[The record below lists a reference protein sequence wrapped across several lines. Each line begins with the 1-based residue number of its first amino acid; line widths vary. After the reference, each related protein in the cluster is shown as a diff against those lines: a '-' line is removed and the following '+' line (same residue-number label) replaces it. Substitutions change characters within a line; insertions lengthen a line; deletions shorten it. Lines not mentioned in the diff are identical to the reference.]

1 MTRMKAVAYVMTLVA
16 VVASI
21 IAAATFQPRPS
32 DRHFMPASSFD
43 VRDPVGLRPRTGQPY
58 TVLAD
63 DLDERIR
70 RGDLG
75 AGGQILDVDVLA
87 RLTGRTPAAVRHALR
102 QLLRTG
108 TVEDCGNLAR
118 QWCVPDD
125 HSTLRAARRA
135 HALLDAMI
143 AAGGYPSAD
152 SLPRAEHLADT
163 LLTGPEAIT
172 LALHALTSRNPR
184 PATAA
189 ERARVSGPSRTG
201 RRTVSLGADTAW
213 DPHDIHHLRDLAREQ
228 WRQRRCPSHHALS
241 HTEALQHDVLH
252 RLTAAACRQ
261 GPPTPAVGA
270 ALARAAAARDTT
282 VISLG
287 ERHWRS
293 AVLAGLLADLADALS
308 AASARPVSR
317 TDPLPAPTPRPGS
330 GGYRRDQAL
339 PTPLLSRYRPGP
351 LPPPGTAPAARNRSE
366 GSSR

>member
-1 MTRMKAVAYVMTLVA
+1 MTRMKAAVYVMTLVA

-32 DRHFMPASSFD
+32 DRQHSMPASAID
-43 VRDPVGLRPRTGQPY
+43 GQGPAGLRPRTDQPY

-108 TVEDCGNLAR
+108 TVEDCGTLAR

-152 SLPRAEHLADT
+152 SLPRTEHLADT

-172 LALHALTSRNPR
+172 LALHTLTSRTPH
-184 PATAA
+184 PASAT

-201 RRTVSLGADTAW
+201 RRTVPLGADTAW
-213 DPHDIHHLRDLAREQ
+213 DRHDIHHLRDLAREQ
-228 WRQRRCPSHHALS
+228 WHRHRCPSHHALS

-252 RLTAAACRQ
+252 RLTAAARRQ
-261 GPPTPAVGA
+261 GSPAPAVGG

-293 AVLAGLLADLADALS
+293 AVLAHLLADLADALS
-308 AASARPVSR
+308 AASAR
-317 TDPLPAPTPRPGS
+317 A
-330 GGYRRDQAL
+330 
-339 PTPLLSRYRPGP
+339 
-351 LPPPGTAPAARNRSE
+351 
-366 GSSR
+366 